1 MSLLK
6 EFREFA
12 LKGNAVDMA
21 VGLIIGASFSKVV
34 TSLVNDVMMPP
45 IGLLLGGVDFS
56 DFAVNLKN
64 AAGASQAVTLN
75 YGVFINTVI
84 DFSITA
90 LAIFFVVKAM
100 NTLKRNKE
108 EKATTKKCPECQ
120 MEIPL
125 QAVRCGHCTTTLGKQ
140 RGQ

>member
-56 DFAVNLKN
+56 DFALHLKN
-64 AAGASQAVTLN
+64 AADASQAVTLN

-100 NTLKRNKE
+100 NTLKRKKE

-125 QAVRCGHCTTTLGKQ
+125 QAVRCGHCTATLGKQ